1 MKNFKKITLGILG
14 AALLALGLYSC
25 NNDESKD
32 LKTQN
37 TELLNNPVQAR
48 LTGGYF
54 KFGEIVN
61 GKFVSL
67 VDLNA
72 IKTEMLN
79 EGLFSEI
86 ESVEINENYLTII
99 GKDVDSFNLVAFQA
113 KFTKIGSD
121 VLLQNSE
128 YSPLVAQTHSC
139 AGNGC
144 SSCAF
149 IEDDKGKKIG
159 CECKAGGGTCDH
171 SVTDDGKNPDI
182 TDKPKTK
189 IWDTLLKVAE
199 IIAKFIK

>member
-1 MKNFKKITLGILG
+1 MKNFKKITLGVLG

-32 LKTQN
+32 LNSQN
-37 TELLNNPVQAR
+37 TESMNSSAQAR
-48 LTGGYF
+48 PTGGYF

-72 IKTEMLN
+72 IKSEMLTI
-79 EGLFSEI
+79 GVFAEI

-99 GKDVDSFNLVAFQA
+99 GKDVDSFNLIAFQA

-121 VLLQNSE
+121 VLLPNAA
-128 YSPLVAQTHSC
+128 YSPLFAETHSC

-149 IEDDKGKKIG
+149 IKDENGKTIG
-159 CECKAGGGTCDH
+159 CDCKAGGGTCNH